1 MTRPRLAAFEVAPDT
16 DISIAGARSD
26 QKLAAIITPAANP
39 SMPSMTLLL
48 GWRLTN
54 TNDAPSAVSPQ
65 VKSVA
70 VSAWV
75 SYEIMDPGTGP
86 MLSTGDVATP
96 EVRVVSENR
105 NFTILGPLNQP
116 HMVLRGS
123 PLPPLPIDY
132 AVLSDPLVQVQSSLK
147 FKTLIPALDPPPVDP
162 YFNTE
167 FFIGIETNDPIE
179 FVIPSPSPFL
189 MIPIDENTDP
199 TEKERLSNKFG
210 AERIGRC
217 NGGTWKCAKIEFGDG
232 FTFETEIFVDGFES
246 GNINSWSTGAAA
258 DNSSRTD
265 KEGAVGVL
273 TADRKL
279 PVLTEEDLKKAIEL
293 FNDDT
298 VFDEKTIGLV
308 SERFGILE
316 PLPPATGTYFFDSF
330 GSFRS
335 IGAPVGPTLDGSGC
349 PAPCS
354 GLVLEGGNSGVNGIR
369 FEGFP
374 DYGVA
379 ILSDGNSITRAELIS
394 NGSGGLRI
402 NGNNNVV
409 GGAKRTATSS
419 PIMEAQG
426 WSSNPVPETPCSR
439 RVAPRE

>member
-1 MTRPRLAAFEVAPDT
+1 
-16 DISIAGARSD
+16 
-26 QKLAAIITPAANP
+26 
-39 SMPSMTLLL
+39 
-48 GWRLTN
+48 
-54 TNDAPSAVSPQ
+54 
-65 VKSVA
+65 
-70 VSAWV
+70 
-75 SYEIMDPGTGP
+75 
-86 MLSTGDVATP
+86 
-96 EVRVVSENR
+96 
-105 NFTILGPLNQP
+105 
-116 HMVLRGS
+116 MVLRGS

-132 AVLSDPLVQVQSSLK
+132 TVLSDPLVQVQSSLK

-246 GNINSWSTGAAA
+246 GNISSWSTGAAA

-293 FNDDT
+293 FNEDT

-330 GSFRS
+330 ESFRS

-349 PAPCS
+349 PAACS

-374 DYGVA
+374 DYRVA
-379 ILSDGNSITRAELIS
+379 ILSDGNSITRAELVS

-409 GGAKRTATSS
+409 GGAKKNGNLFADNGGPGGGHRIRYRKLRALGEWHQGSQ
-419 PIMEAQG
+419 PIQQLLQQ
-426 WSSNPVPETPCSR
+426 R
-439 RVAPRE
+439 RSGH